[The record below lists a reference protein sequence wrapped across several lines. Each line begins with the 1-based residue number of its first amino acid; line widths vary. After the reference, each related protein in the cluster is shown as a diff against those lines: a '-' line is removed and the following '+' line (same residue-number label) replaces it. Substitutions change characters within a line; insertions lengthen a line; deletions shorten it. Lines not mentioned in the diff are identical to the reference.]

1 MILALLLALP
11 SAALAQSACLPHDK
25 MVDLLD
31 NRYSEQRVAAALES
45 NSRLLEVFTS
55 ADGATW
61 TMAITTPSGASCV
74 VAAGVDWLDIEPE
87 GDGT

>member
-1 MILALLLALP
+1 
-11 SAALAQSACLPHDK
+11 
-25 MVDLLD
+25 MVYLLD
-31 NRYSEQRVAAALES
+31 NRYSEQRIAVGLEN
-45 NSRLLEVFTS
+45 NSRLLEVFAS

-61 TMAITTPSGASCV
+61 TMAITTPNGTTCV